1 MTALQTADSSA
12 TGSGTGWGAPAP
24 QTPVGGL
31 PPPKPPAWG
40 LGGGRHPQNE
50 VLWILCF
57 RSRAG
62 DQWFL
67 GSNPPPKNPREKVG
81 GFAPH
86 LFPWAS
92 GRAGAGNK
100 HKIQRTSGSAQPSC
114 AQAQRKIG
122 RIRHE
127 PAPNLP
133 IFEGRASPGTS
144 LGKRGQGTKTETG
157 LKYSGG
163 INNEAG
169 IFERAPGRPRSCQR
183 IVNFGPLSSQTGS
196 HEPGESAQ
204 LGSQL
209 GLDEFSDS

>member
-1 MTALQTADSSA
+1 MG
-12 TGSGTGWGAPAP
+12 GSRPSDPGWGAPAP
-24 QTPVGGL
+24 QTSCVGFGGAADTPRMRCFGSYVSDPGPEINGFWGRTPLQKTHGKRWVASPPTFSRGL
-31 PPPKPPAWG
+31 
-40 LGGGRHPQNE
+40 LGEQGPFRHR
-50 VLWILCF
+50 I
-57 RSRAG
+57 SMI
-62 DQWFL
+62 
-67 GSNPPPKNPREKVG
+67 
-81 GFAPH
+81 
-86 LFPWAS
+86 S
-92 GRAGAGNK
+92 GPGNK